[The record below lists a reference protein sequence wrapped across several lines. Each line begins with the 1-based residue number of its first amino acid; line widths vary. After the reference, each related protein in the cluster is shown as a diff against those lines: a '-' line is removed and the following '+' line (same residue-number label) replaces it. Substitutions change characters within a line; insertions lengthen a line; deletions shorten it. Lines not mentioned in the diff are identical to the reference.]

1 MARNPTN
8 PKPARPRVKDAK
20 AYEAA
25 IRKKY
30 LTPLFTNVESRM
42 ADVVAANQVWRV
54 MDDIVGALA
63 AKPHNGVPVEAIQQ
77 SIDGMN
83 GYHRKKVI
91 DTFRRALGVDIR
103 PLLTEPA
110 INAFMNNKVTEN
122 VNLIKTIPSRLQ
134 FALRAN
140 LLKQLEEHPF
150 DQQMLKRTLRD
161 EFKSSGYN
169 LRRITRDQTNKTIGG
184 LTQVRQTQLGIES
197 YQWIT
202 SQDERVR
209 PSHVRNSGQIFEWG
223 KPPSETGAPGDDILC
238 FPGDV
243 EILPAGLKGSVTYR
257 YIGQLIKVIL
267 ADGVNVSLTPNHPVL
282 TEAGW
287 KRAGDIQEGDKLL
300 KHERTGRVAL
310 GAPNPEF
317 GDGNPIA
324 EKLHILLSGT
334 RYRGGPAGRNLD
346 LHGAPARRDEEIN
359 VVEADG
365 VLREKLY
372 ALGREVFGNIG
383 LEHANNMLARSGF
396 GPRRTGTT
404 GVAAGAVRI
413 AHQFF
418 TLLFG
423 QLAHSQAVGIAAASH
438 WQPQVVQAEL
448 YRATLNAQV
457 GGHFENRIASMP
469 AFVDFIEML
478 TARAGRELGRLW
490 GQVEIT
496 QAGKGNLVADTQ
508 ASRSVLDGL
517 ALFPR
522 LAHGSMVGLAC
533 FTPVSV
539 ARVVSRHVSTP
550 VYSFE
555 SDSGLIIANGIVTHN
570 CRCVAAPVVRQRDR
584 ERLTGASTHSITHI
598 SGPGGSLVSPPVAP
612 IEAPKVPVQF
622 WKDPEWRASRTAR
635 EIEQHETSWTNA
647 PDYVLNAVSK
657 RVALSKVEYRGAGG
671 GVYKYRENA
680 IRVSGKKG
688 AEFGT
693 ESQQSVWRHEFG
705 HAMDWG
711 TVVEKQRFA
720 PSVVQGRYG

>member
-122 VNLIKTIPSRLQ
+122 VNLIKTIPSRLH

-140 LLKQLEEHPF
+140 LLKQLEEQPF
-150 DQQMLKRTLRD
+150 DQQMLKTALRD

-223 KPPSETGAPGDDILC
+223 KPPSETGAPGDD
-238 FPGDV
+238 
-243 EILPAGLKGSVTYR
+243 
-257 YIGQLIKVIL
+257 
-267 ADGVNVSLTPNHPVL
+267 
-282 TEAGW
+282 
-287 KRAGDIQEGDKLL
+287 
-300 KHERTGRVAL
+300 
-310 GAPNPEF
+310 
-317 GDGNPIA
+317 
-324 EKLHILLSGT
+324 
-334 RYRGGPAGRNLD
+334 
-346 LHGAPARRDEEIN
+346 
-359 VVEADG
+359 
-365 VLREKLY
+365 
-372 ALGREVFGNIG
+372 
-383 LEHANNMLARSGF
+383 
-396 GPRRTGTT
+396 
-404 GVAAGAVRI
+404 
-413 AHQFF
+413 
-418 TLLFG
+418 TL
-423 QLAHSQAVGIAAASH
+423 
-438 WQPQVVQAEL
+438 
-448 YRATLNAQV
+448 
-457 GGHFENRIASMP
+457 
-469 AFVDFIEML
+469 
-478 TARAGRELGRLW
+478 
-490 GQVEIT
+490 
-496 QAGKGNLVADTQ
+496 
-508 ASRSVLDGL
+508 
-517 ALFPR
+517 
-522 LAHGSMVGLAC
+522 
-533 FTPVSV
+533 
-539 ARVVSRHVSTP
+539 
-550 VYSFE
+550 
-555 SDSGLIIANGIVTHN
+555 
-570 CRCVAAPVVRQRDR
+570 CRCVGAPVVRQRDR

-622 WKDPEWRASRTAR
+622 WKNPEWRASRTAR

-647 PDYVLNAVSK
+647 PDYVLNAVSR
-657 RVALSKVEYRGAGG
+657 RVALSKVEYRGTGG

-680 IRVSGKKG
+680 IRVSGKKS

-711 TVVEKQRFA
+711 TSWKNNVSLRQSFRGAMDEDRLRLRKKPHEYGVGRAGQREDLERFVRRTSTERAAAIAEAMDDAGLDESAIREFIKRNSLAGREGVVKITDREIDALVWQFAKFWKADDPVGLLLVLSGNWKNFVFKALKWDVSDDTARGARALYDYYRYKNNGTAKRVSDLMDALTYGTKRHLHAHSEGYYRKAPDYRPAEVFANLIAVLGSGPMGERLLMKVA
-720 PSVVQGRYG
+720 PSVTRNAIEYLKSVK